1 MKHETETELKML
13 LNEDQLQRLIAVYF
27 SDIPFVPQINTY
39 FRSNNSSHYAFR
51 LREREGVT
59 LFTLK
64 QHVND
69 EIMEHEKVLNGPLQ
83 DDEELMELLA
93 SFDEYPPFEILGQ
106 LTTLRADKETEL
118 ATISLDINI
127 YNGLHDYEIEYEI
140 KKPHDY
146 LKEFTA
152 FLEKAGI
159 EYVPNKKSKYKRF
172 TQTMK

>member
-1 MKHETETELKML
+1 
-13 LNEDQLQRLIAVYF
+13 
-27 SDIPFVPQINTY
+27 
-39 FRSNNSSHYAFR
+39 
-51 LREREGVT
+51 
-59 LFTLK
+59 
-64 QHVND
+64 
-69 EIMEHEKVLNGPLQ
+69 
-83 DDEELMELLA
+83 MELLA
-93 SFDEYPPFEILGQ
+93 SFDEYPPFDVLGQ

-159 EYVPNKKSKYKRF
+159 EYVPNRISKYKRF